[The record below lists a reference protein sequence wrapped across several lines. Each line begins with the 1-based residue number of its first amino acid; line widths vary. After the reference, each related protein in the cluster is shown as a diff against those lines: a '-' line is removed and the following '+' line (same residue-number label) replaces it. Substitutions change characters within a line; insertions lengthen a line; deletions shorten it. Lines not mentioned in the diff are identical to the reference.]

1 MKRIV
6 ECVPNFSEG
15 RRSEVVD
22 EIVAAIRSVPG
33 VVLLDRE
40 MDPDH
45 NRSVITFV
53 ADPDAAVEA
62 AVRATGRAAELID
75 LTQHKG
81 EHPRIGATDVIPFIP
96 IRNVTMEECVE
107 LARRTGRRIADEL
120 GIPVYLYERA
130 ATRPDRVDLA
140 NIRRG
145 EFEGLRET
153 IATDADR
160 HPDFGEPK
168 IHPTAGA
175 TVVGARQPLI
185 AYNVNLNTTNLDV
198 ARKIA
203 RAVRGR
209 DGGLRYVKAL
219 GFELKDRG
227 LVQVS
232 MNLTDYQATPIFRA
246 FEMVKREAERYGA
259 SVLSSEIV
267 GLVPQAALVQCAE
280 WYLQL
285 ENFTPDQ
292 ILENRLTAALG
303 EAKEGTSES
312 GSSSLA
318 ESIGSFPER
327 VAAATPTPGGGSV
340 AALAGVLAAALGQM
354 VCRLTIGKKKF
365 ADRAP
370 RVNDILDRLAHLRH
384 SLMTAI
390 EKDAESFDRVL
401 AAYRLPADADA
412 DRPIRAEAIQQATKE
427 AATIPLETATDACA
441 VLELL
446 AELAEIGNPNAL
458 SDVAVGAQ
466 MAIAAVKGASY
477 NVLINL
483 SSITDEEF
491 NNEQRRRVAELTTRA
506 AELAGQIENAF
517 RSHCAWA

>member
-15 RRSEVVD
+15 RRREVVD
-22 EIVAAIRSVPG
+22 EIVAAICSVPD

-62 AVRATGRAAELID
+62 AVRATRRAAELID
-75 LTQHKG
+75 LNRHKG

-96 IRNVTMEECVE
+96 IRNVTMDECVE
-107 LARRTGRRIADEL
+107 LARRTGRRIAEEL

-153 IATDADR
+153 IRTDPDR
-160 HPDFGEPK
+160 RPDFGEPR

-246 FEMVKREAERYGA
+246 FEMVKREAERYGV

-267 GLVPQAALVQCAE
+267 GLVPQAALDQCAE

-292 ILENRLTAALG
+292 ILENRLNAALA
-303 EAKEGTSES
+303 EAQRGTTDAGLSS
-312 GSSSLA
+312 GA
-318 ESIGSFPER
+318 ESIGSFPDR
-327 VAAATPTPGGGSV
+327 VAAGTPTPGGGSV
-340 AALAGVLAAALGQM
+340 AAFAGVLAAALGEM

-365 ADRAP
+365 ADRES
-370 RVNDILDRLAHLRH
+370 RVKDILDRLTHLRH
-384 SLMTAI
+384 SLTMAI
-390 EKDAESFDRVL
+390 ERDAESFDRVL
-401 AAYRLPADADA
+401 AASRLPADTDA
-412 DRPIRAEAIQQATKE
+412 DRLVRAEAVQKATRE
-427 AATIPLETATDACA
+427 AARIPLETAMDACT

-446 AELAEIGNPNAL
+446 AELADIGNPNAL
-458 SDVAVGAQ
+458 SDVAVGCQ

-491 NNEQRRRVAELTTRA
+491 NNEQRRRVVELTTRA
-506 AELAGQIENAF
+506 AALADKIENVF
-517 RSHCAWA
+517 RSQCAWI